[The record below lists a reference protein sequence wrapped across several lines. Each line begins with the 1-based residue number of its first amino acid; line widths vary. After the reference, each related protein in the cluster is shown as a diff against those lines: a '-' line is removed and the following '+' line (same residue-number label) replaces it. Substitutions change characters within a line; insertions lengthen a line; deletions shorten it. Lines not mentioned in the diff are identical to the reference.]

1 VANQKISRIA
11 NVVLPIL
18 GTGLMIYYESCET
31 TCANLS
37 GSFLGIDLKIIGIVF
52 MAAWLFLNLIVL
64 PEAKRSISLL
74 RTTMLAAALGGEVLL
89 VRFQIVHNTFCPYCL
104 AFLACLVFLFASN
117 AAERHI
123 SWRIAG
129 SGFLAG
135 AIAFALWFE
144 GTAGPMLF
152 LLDCD

>member
-1 VANQKISRIA
+1 
-11 NVVLPIL
+11 
-18 GTGLMIYYESCET
+18 
-31 TCANLS
+31 
-37 GSFLGIDLKIIGIVF
+37 

-104 AFLACLVFLFASN
+104 AFLACLIVLCACN
-117 AAERHI
+117 AGRQD
-123 SWRIAG
+123 SWRVAG
-129 SGFLAG
+129 SGLLAG

-152 LLDCD
+152 LLD

>member
-1 VANQKISRIA
+1 MNNQKIRSTA
-11 NVVLPIL
+11 NIVLPIL
-18 GTGLMIYYESCET
+18 GTGLMIYYDSCET

-37 GSFLGIDLKIIGIVF
+37 GTILGIDLKAIGIAF
-52 MAAWLFLNLIVL
+52 MATWLFLNLIVL

-104 AFLACLVFLFASN
+104 AFLACLIVLCVCN
-117 AAERHI
+117 AGRQD
-123 SWRIAG
+123 SWRVAG
-129 SGFLAG
+129 SGLLAG

-152 LLDCD
+152 LLD

>member
-1 VANQKISRIA
+1 VNNQKIRSTA
-11 NVVLPIL
+11 NIVLPIL
-18 GTGLMIYYESCET
+18 GTGLMIYYDSCET

-37 GSFLGIDLKIIGIVF
+37 GTILGIDLKAIGIAF
-52 MAAWLFLNLIVL
+52 MATWLFLNLIVL

-104 AFLACLVFLFASN
+104 AFLACLIVLCACN
-117 AAERHI
+117 AGRQD
-123 SWRIAG
+123 SWRVAG
-129 SGFLAG
+129 SGLLAG

-152 LLDCD
+152 LLD